1 MSNREVEISG
11 EVRRETVKA
20 YLWWDGKVEAWVP
33 KSQIS
38 DLTEAQRQEAF
49 DGAEEYFAAQDGGE
63 EGEEDP
69 MA

>member
-11 EVRRETVKA
+11 EVRRETTKA

-38 DLTEAQRQEAF
+38 DLTEER
-49 DGAEEYFAAQDGGE
+49 DGSISSIFIPEWLALEKGFL
-63 EGEEDP
+63 
-69 MA
+69 